1 MAVDNDLLAPLA
13 MFIIAGAY
21 YFLSAQRIINEDF
34 VDASVRQMVG
44 LMYISDVG
52 FNLVTSRV
60 SRSKGKKTAPKKAPT
75 GTPGLVLN
83 LLPLT
88 DLVGLVCAFEA
99 IRLAGSGFHQTVGGA
114 SIPISCLLN
123 VLITGKVFS
132 TGQLT
137 GISIVILGLAVKA
150 KSLLDSNDDDGGG
163 GAGFPAV
170 AVAHVLV
177 SCVGYALRGIAMEY
191 LSDNGV
197 DGRTMTM
204 RLGVTGAACWAS
216 YTLAFTAPD
225 FGAKVTG
232 PFSAASTR
240 VGAVASFA
248 LYATH
253 ALSRGLASGTIPK
266 IIAFGGA
273 TALSLAQVTRAS
285 IIILLSS
292 VAFCGSDERQ
302 CLDAYGV
309 ASAALVIAGSAY
321 YGTSKSFEEE
331 LDDLIDPDVAD
342 EMDSVIGEAEE
353 ILEEL
358 VDLYVEEHGSEPT
371 EDEFLAWT
379 ESLKRAGAEAERKV
393 SKKAA
398 TPKKATPAKKP
409 KKAASAKAKETKPKA
424 KETTTT
430 RRKSARK

>member
-13 MFIIAGAY
+13 IFIIAGAY

-52 FNLVTSRV
+52 FNLVASRL
-60 SRSKGKKTAPKKAPT
+60 SKSKGKKTASKKAPT

-150 KSLLDSNDDDGGG
+150 KALLDSNDDDDA
-163 GAGFPAV
+163 AGFLAV

-204 RLGVTGAACWAS
+204 RMGVTGVAAWGA
-216 YTLAFTAPD
+216 YTLAFTARD
-225 FGAKVTG
+225 FGAKVIE

-240 VGAVASFA
+240 VGVIASFS
-248 LYATH
+248 LYASH
-253 ALSRGLASGTIPK
+253 AISRGIASGTITQ
-266 IIAFGGA
+266 IVRLGGA
-273 TALSLAQVTRAS
+273 TVLSLAQVTRAS

-292 VAFCGSDERQ
+292 VAFCGVDERQ
-302 CLDAYGV
+302 CLDGYGV

-321 YGTSKSFEEE
+321 YGNAKSFEEE

-358 VDLYVEEHGSEPT
+358 VDLYVEEHGVEPT

-409 KKAASAKAKETKPKA
+409 KKAAPAKAKETKSKA

-430 RRKSARK
+430 RRRSARK

>member
-1 MAVDNDLLAPLA
+1 MAVDNGLLAPLA
-13 MFIIAGAY
+13 IFIIAGAY

-52 FNLVTSRV
+52 FNLVASRL
-60 SRSKGKKTAPKKAPT
+60 SKSKRKKTASKKAPT

-137 GISIVILGLAVKA
+137 GISIVIIGLAVKA
-150 KSLLDSNDDDGGG
+150 KALLDSNDD
-163 GAGFPAV
+163 ATGFPAL
-170 AVAHVLV
+170 AVTHVLV

-204 RLGVTGAACWAS
+204 RMGVTGVAAWGA
-216 YTLAFTAPD
+216 YTLAFTARD
-225 FGAKVTG
+225 FGAKVIE

-240 VGAVASFA
+240 VGVIASFS
-248 LYATH
+248 LYASH
-253 ALSRGLASGTIPK
+253 ALSRGIASGTITQ
-266 IIAFGGA
+266 IVRLGGA

-292 VAFCGSDERQ
+292 VAFCGVDERQ
-302 CLDAYGV
+302 CLDGYGV

-321 YGTSKSFEEE
+321 YGNAKSFEEE

-409 KKAASAKAKETKPKA
+409 KKAVPAKAKETKSKA
-424 KETTTT
+424 KETNTT
-430 RRKSARK
+430 RRRSARK

>member
-1 MAVDNDLLAPLA
+1 MAVDNGLLAPLA
-13 MFIIAGAY
+13 IFIVAGAY

-52 FNLVTSRV
+52 FNLVASRL
-60 SRSKGKKTAPKKAPT
+60 SKSKGKKTASKKAPT

-150 KSLLDSNDDDGGG
+150 KALLDSNDDDDA
-163 GAGFPAV
+163 AGFPAV

-204 RLGVTGAACWAS
+204 RMGVTGVAAWGA
-216 YTLAFTAPD
+216 YTLAFTARD
-225 FGAKVTG
+225 FGAKVIE

-240 VGAVASFA
+240 VGLIASFS
-248 LYATH
+248 LYASH
-253 ALSRGLASGTIPK
+253 ALSRGIASGTITQ
-266 IIAFGGA
+266 IVRLGGA
-273 TALSLAQVTRAS
+273 TVLSLAQVTRAS

-292 VAFCGSDERQ
+292 VAFCGVDERQ
-302 CLDAYGV
+302 CLDGYGV

-321 YGTSKSFEEE
+321 YGNAKSFEEE

-409 KKAASAKAKETKPKA
+409 KKAAPAKAKETKSKA

-430 RRKSARK
+430 RRRSARK

>member
-1 MAVDNDLLAPLA
+1 MAVDNGLLAPLA
-13 MFIIAGAY
+13 IFIIAGAY

-52 FNLVTSRV
+52 FNLVASRL
-60 SRSKGKKTAPKKAPT
+60 SKSKGKKTASKKAPT

-150 KSLLDSNDDDGGG
+150 KALLDSNDDDDA
-163 GAGFPAV
+163 AGFPAV

-197 DGRTMTM
+197 NGRTMTM
-204 RLGVTGAACWAS
+204 RMGVTGVAAWGA
-216 YTLAFTAPD
+216 YTLAFTARD
-225 FGAKVTG
+225 FGAKVIE

-240 VGAVASFA
+240 VGVIASFS
-248 LYATH
+248 LYASH
-253 ALSRGLASGTIPK
+253 ALSRGIASGTITQ
-266 IIAFGGA
+266 IVRLGGA

-292 VAFCGSDERQ
+292 VAFCGVDERQ
-302 CLDAYGV
+302 CLDGYGV

-321 YGTSKSFEEE
+321 YGNAKSFEEE

-409 KKAASAKAKETKPKA
+409 KKAVPAKAKETKSKA
-424 KETTTT
+424 KETNTT
-430 RRKSARK
+430 RRRSARK

>member
-13 MFIIAGAY
+13 IFIIAGAY

-52 FNLVTSRV
+52 FNLVASRL
-60 SRSKGKKTAPKKAPT
+60 SKSKRKKTASKKAPT

-150 KSLLDSNDDDGGG
+150 KALLDSNDDDDA
-163 GAGFPAV
+163 AGFPAV

-204 RLGVTGAACWAS
+204 RMGVTGVAAWGA
-216 YTLAFTAPD
+216 YTLAFTARD
-225 FGAKVTG
+225 FGAKVIE

-240 VGAVASFA
+240 VGVIASFS
-248 LYATH
+248 LYASH
-253 ALSRGLASGTIPK
+253 ALSRGIASGTITQ
-266 IIAFGGA
+266 IVSLGGA
-273 TALSLAQVTRAS
+273 TVLSLAQVTRAS

-292 VAFCGSDERQ
+292 VAFCGVDERQ
-302 CLDAYGV
+302 CLDGYGI

-321 YGTSKSFEEE
+321 YGNAKSFEEE

-409 KKAASAKAKETKPKA
+409 KKAAPAKAKETKSKA

-430 RRKSARK
+430 RRRSARK

>member
-52 FNLVTSRV
+52 FNLVTSRL

-150 KSLLDSNDDDGGG
+150 KALLDSNDDDDA
-163 GAGFPAV
+163 AGFPAV

-204 RLGVTGAACWAS
+204 RMGVTGVAAWGA
-216 YTLAFTAPD
+216 YTLAFTARD
-225 FGAKVTG
+225 FGAKVIE

-240 VGAVASFA
+240 VGVIASFS
-248 LYATH
+248 LYASH
-253 ALSRGLASGTIPK
+253 AISRGIASGTITQ
-266 IIAFGGA
+266 IVRLGGA
-273 TALSLAQVTRAS
+273 TVLSLAQVTRAS
-285 IIILLSS
+285 IIILISS
-292 VAFCGSDERQ
+292 VAFCGVDERQ
-302 CLDAYGV
+302 CLDGYGV

-321 YGTSKSFEEE
+321 YGNAKSFEEE

-358 VDLYVEEHGSEPT
+358 VDLYVEEHGVEPT

-409 KKAASAKAKETKPKA
+409 KKAAPAKAKETKSKA

-430 RRKSARK
+430 RRRSARK

>member
-1 MAVDNDLLAPLA
+1 MAVDNGLLAPLA
-13 MFIIAGAY
+13 IFIIAGAY

-52 FNLVTSRV
+52 FNLVASRL
-60 SRSKGKKTAPKKAPT
+60 SKSKGKKTASKKAPT

-150 KSLLDSNDDDGGG
+150 KALLDSNDDDDA
-163 GAGFPAV
+163 AGFPAV

-197 DGRTMTM
+197 NGRTMTM
-204 RLGVTGAACWAS
+204 RMGVTGVAAWGA
-216 YTLAFTAPD
+216 YTLAFTARD
-225 FGAKVTG
+225 FGAKVIE

-240 VGAVASFA
+240 VGVIASFS
-248 LYATH
+248 LYASH
-253 ALSRGLASGTIPK
+253 ALSRGIASGTITQ
-266 IIAFGGA
+266 IVRLGGA

-292 VAFCGSDERQ
+292 VAFCGVDERQ
-302 CLDAYGV
+302 CLDGYGV

-321 YGTSKSFEEE
+321 YGNAKSFEEE

-398 TPKKATPAKKP
+398 TPKKAIPAKKP
-409 KKAASAKAKETKPKA
+409 KKAAPAKAKETKSKA

-430 RRKSARK
+430 RRRSARK

>member
-1 MAVDNDLLAPLA
+1 MAVDNGLLAPLA
-13 MFIIAGAY
+13 IFIIAGAY

-52 FNLVTSRV
+52 FNLVASRL
-60 SRSKGKKTAPKKAPT
+60 SKSKGKKTASKKAPT

-150 KSLLDSNDDDGGG
+150 KALLDSNDDDDDA
-163 GAGFPAV
+163 AGFPAV

-204 RLGVTGAACWAS
+204 RMGVTGVAAWGA
-216 YTLAFTAPD
+216 YTLAFTARD
-225 FGAKVTG
+225 FGAKVIE

-240 VGAVASFA
+240 VGVIASFS
-248 LYATH
+248 LYASH
-253 ALSRGLASGTIPK
+253 ALSRGIASGTITQ
-266 IIAFGGA
+266 IVSLGGA
-273 TALSLAQVTRAS
+273 TVLSLAQVTRAS

-292 VAFCGSDERQ
+292 VAFCGVDERQ
-302 CLDAYGV
+302 CLDGYGV

-321 YGTSKSFEEE
+321 YGNAKSFEEE

-409 KKAASAKAKETKPKA
+409 KKAAPAKAKETKSKA

-430 RRKSARK
+430 RRRSARK

>member
-52 FNLVTSRV
+52 FNLVASRL
-60 SRSKGKKTAPKKAPT
+60 SKSKGKKTASKKAPT

-150 KSLLDSNDDDGGG
+150 KSLLDSNDDGGGG

-204 RLGVTGAACWAS
+204 RMGVTGVACWAS

-253 ALSRGLASGTIPK
+253 ALSRGLASGTIPR
-266 IIAFGGA
+266 IIALGGA

-292 VAFCGSDERQ
+292 VSFCGSDERQ

-309 ASAALVIAGSAY
+309 ASAALVIAVSAC

-409 KKAASAKAKETKPKA
+409 KKAAPAKAKETKSKA

-430 RRKSARK
+430 RRRSARK

>member
-1 MAVDNDLLAPLA
+1 MAVDNGLLAPLA
-13 MFIIAGAY
+13 IFIIAGAY

-52 FNLVTSRV
+52 FNLVASRL
-60 SRSKGKKTAPKKAPT
+60 SKSKRKKTASKKAPT

-150 KSLLDSNDDDGGG
+150 KALLDSNDDDDA
-163 GAGFPAV
+163 AGFPAV

-204 RLGVTGAACWAS
+204 RMGVTGVAAWGA
-216 YTLAFTAPD
+216 YTLAFTARD
-225 FGAKVTG
+225 FGAKVIE

-240 VGAVASFA
+240 VGVIASFS
-248 LYATH
+248 LYASH
-253 ALSRGLASGTIPK
+253 AISRGIASGTITQ
-266 IIAFGGA
+266 IVSLGGA
-273 TALSLAQVTRAS
+273 TVLSLAQVTRAS

-292 VAFCGSDERQ
+292 VAFCGVDERQ
-302 CLDAYGV
+302 CLDGYGI

-321 YGTSKSFEEE
+321 YGNAKSFEEE

-409 KKAASAKAKETKPKA
+409 KKAAPAKAKETKSKA

-430 RRKSARK
+430 RRRSARK

>member
-13 MFIIAGAY
+13 IFIIAGAY

-52 FNLVTSRV
+52 FNLVASRL
-60 SRSKGKKTAPKKAPT
+60 SKSKGKTTASKKAPT

-150 KSLLDSNDDDGGG
+150 KALLDSNDDDDDA
-163 GAGFPAV
+163 AGFLAV

-204 RLGVTGAACWAS
+204 RMGVTGVAAWGA
-216 YTLAFTAPD
+216 YTLAFTARD
-225 FGAKVTG
+225 FGAKVIE

-240 VGAVASFA
+240 VGVIASFS
-248 LYATH
+248 LYASH
-253 ALSRGLASGTIPK
+253 AISRGIASGTITQ
-266 IIAFGGA
+266 IVRLGGA
-273 TALSLAQVTRAS
+273 TVLSLAQVTRAS

-292 VAFCGSDERQ
+292 VAFCGVDERQ
-302 CLDAYGV
+302 CLDGYGI

-321 YGTSKSFEEE
+321 YGNAKSFEEE

-358 VDLYVEEHGSEPT
+358 VDLYVEEHGVEPT

-409 KKAASAKAKETKPKA
+409 KKAAPAKAKETKSKA

-430 RRKSARK
+430 RRRSARK

>member
-52 FNLVTSRV
+52 FNLVTSRL

-150 KSLLDSNDDDGGG
+150 KSLLDSNDDGGGG

-204 RLGVTGAACWAS
+204 RMGVTGVACWAS

-409 KKAASAKAKETKPKA
+409 KKAAPAKAKETKSKA

-430 RRKSARK
+430 RRRSARK

>member
-1 MAVDNDLLAPLA
+1 MAVDNGLLAPLA
-13 MFIIAGAY
+13 IFIIAGAY

-52 FNLVTSRV
+52 FNLVASRL
-60 SRSKGKKTAPKKAPT
+60 SKSKGKKKASKKAPT

-150 KSLLDSNDDDGGG
+150 KALLDSNDDDDA
-163 GAGFPAV
+163 AGFPAV

-197 DGRTMTM
+197 NGRTMTM
-204 RLGVTGAACWAS
+204 RMGVTGVAAWGA
-216 YTLAFTAPD
+216 YTLAFTARD
-225 FGAKVTG
+225 FGAKVIE

-240 VGAVASFA
+240 VGVIASFS
-248 LYATH
+248 LYASH
-253 ALSRGLASGTIPK
+253 ALSRGIASGTITQ
-266 IIAFGGA
+266 IVRLGGA
-273 TALSLAQVTRAS
+273 TVLSLAQVTRAS

-292 VAFCGSDERQ
+292 VAFCGVDERQ
-302 CLDAYGV
+302 CLDGYGV

-321 YGTSKSFEEE
+321 YGNAKSFEEE

-409 KKAASAKAKETKPKA
+409 KKAVPAKAKETKSKA
-424 KETTTT
+424 KETNTT
-430 RRKSARK
+430 RRRSARK